1 MRHLD
6 THAHHRHISG
16 RHGKWQFALQTVLV
30 AAAFAFVCGVTLGL
44 FP

>member
-6 THAHHRHISG
+6 THAPRHLSG
-16 RHGKWQFALQTVLV
+16 RSGKWQFALHAVLV
-30 AAAFAFVCGVTLGL
+30 TAAFAFVCGVTLGL

>member
-6 THAHHRHISG
+6 THAPRHFSG
-16 RHGKWQFALQTVLV
+16 RHGKWQFALQASLV